1 MNEGAREGDWT
12 CAEPACGN
20 SNFARRTECHRC
32 NAPRSGSGKSSF
44 QGSANNQPAIRDGDW
59 ICSQSSCGSVN
70 FSRRMECFKCKAPR
84 SDNQPGG
91 GGSRNEG
98 NNGKQKSL

>member
-1 MNEGAREGDWT
+1 
-12 CAEPACGN
+12 
-20 SNFARRTECHRC
+20 
-32 NAPRSGSGKSSF
+32 
-44 QGSANNQPAIRDGDW
+44 
-59 ICSQSSCGSVN
+59 VN